1 MQTSWFIT
9 QVFDN
14 EDLVKIFLFISQIKL
29 EICFGVVHDCGRLLG
44 NRYVAMEPP
53 SLIVARDGMYDFY
66 VLK

>member
-9 QVFDN
+9 QVFDD

-29 EICFGVVHDCGRLLG
+29 EICFGVVHDCGSLLG
-44 NRYVAMEPP
+44 NRYVAMELP
-53 SLIVARDGMYDFY
+53 SLIIACDGLYDFY

>member
-14 EDLVKIFLFISQIKL
+14 KDLVKICLFISQIKL
-29 EICFGVVHDCGRLLG
+29 EICFGLVHNCGSLLG

-53 SLIVARDGMYDFY
+53 SLIIACDGMYDFY